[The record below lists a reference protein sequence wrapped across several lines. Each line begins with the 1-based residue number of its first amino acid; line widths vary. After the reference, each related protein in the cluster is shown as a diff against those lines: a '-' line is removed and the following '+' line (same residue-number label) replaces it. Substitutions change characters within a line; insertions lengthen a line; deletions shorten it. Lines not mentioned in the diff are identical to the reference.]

1 MIYQVTGRGFRL
13 SASHATRV
21 RAHIRCGAMA
31 RGASRNYGASESKGC
46 LVGRM
51 GGEALSLLMRQIIWG
66 EQTLAP

>member
-1 MIYQVTGRGFRL
+1 
-13 SASHATRV
+13 
-21 RAHIRCGAMA
+21 MA